1 MSGKGFFQVDRGVWS
16 HPVFAPDPFT
26 EREAWLWLIAR
37 AAWKPNGVRVGQL
50 FVRVERGQLAVSTR
64 YLAEA
69 WQWGKCS
76 VARFLAKL
84 IDARMIDARHG
95 RDTTVITLCNYE
107 KYQLGGVAPVGQND
121 GTPNGTRN

>member
-1 MSGKGFFQVDRGVWS
+1 MSGRGFFQVDRGVWS
-16 HPVFAPDPFT
+16 HPVFAPEPFT

-50 FVRVERGQLAVSTR
+50 VIHVERGQLAVSMR

-69 WQWGKCS
+69 WQWVKSS

-84 IDARMIDARHG
+84 INARMIT
-95 RDTTVITLCNYE
+95 RDT
-107 KYQLGGVAPVGQND
+107 VAMRRSSPFAI
-121 GTPNGTRN
+121 TRNIS

>member
-1 MSGKGFFQVDRGVWS
+1 MSGKGFFQVDRRAWS

-50 FVRVERGQLAVSTR
+50 LVHVERGQLAVSTR

-69 WQWGKCS
+69 WQWGKS
-76 VARFLAKL
+76 SGGPLLAKL

-95 RDTTVITLCNYE
+95 RDATVITLSNYE
-107 KYQLGGVAPVGQND
+107 KYQLGGVASVDQND
-121 GTPNGTRN
+121 GTPS